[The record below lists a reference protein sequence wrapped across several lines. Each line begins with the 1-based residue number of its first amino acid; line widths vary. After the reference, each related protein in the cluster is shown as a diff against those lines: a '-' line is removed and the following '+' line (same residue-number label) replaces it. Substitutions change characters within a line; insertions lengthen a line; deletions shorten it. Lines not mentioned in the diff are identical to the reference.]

1 VKSKKLREL
10 SDSLDDNDFHN
21 LEFLLTAS
29 AEGYREWQ
37 AQADDDDLEYA
48 VELLIEYNLMIQ
60 EALCEVPFSQA
71 KEVIKSIK
79 KLSKKNSL
87 LI

>member
-1 VKSKKLREL
+1 MKSKKLREL

-21 LEFLLTAS
+21 LEFLLTVS

-71 KEVIKSIK
+71 KKLLQSIK
-79 KLSKKNSL
+79 K
-87 LI
+87 

>member
-10 SDSLDDNDFHN
+10 SDSLDDNDFQN

-48 VELLIEYNLMIQ
+48 TELLIEYNLMIQ
-60 EALCEVPFSQA
+60 EALCEVPFSQ
-71 KEVIKSIK
+71 EK
-79 KLSKKNSL
+79 KILEPFRK
-87 LI
+87 

>member
-1 VKSKKLREL
+1 MKSKKLREL
-10 SDSLDDNDFHN
+10 SDSLDDNDFQN

-48 VELLIEYNLMIQ
+48 TELLIEYNLMIQ

-71 KEVIKSIK
+71 KKILEPFRK
-79 KLSKKNSL
+79 
-87 LI
+87 

>member
-1 VKSKKLREL
+1 MKSKKLKEL

-21 LEFLLTAS
+21 LEFLLTVS
-29 AEGYREWQ
+29 VEGYREWQ

-71 KEVIKSIK
+71 KKLLQSIK
-79 KLSKKNSL
+79 K
-87 LI
+87 

>member
-1 VKSKKLREL
+1 MKSKKLREL

-79 KLSKKNSL
+79 K
-87 LI
+87 

>member
-10 SDSLDDNDFHN
+10 SDSLDDNDFQN

-48 VELLIEYNLMIQ
+48 TELLIEYNLMIQ

-71 KEVIKSIK
+71 KKILEPFRK
-79 KLSKKNSL
+79 
-87 LI
+87 